1 MSNQNTRHADH
12 PIEPLFIERW
22 SPRSFTNEAM
32 PVADLNAL
40 FEAARWAPSSYNSQ
54 PWRFVYTLKGG
65 KGYDTMLSLL
75 NPFNQSWAKEAAALV
90 FVLSKKTMMVP
101 TSPDPV
107 PSRSH
112 SFDAGAAWAQLALQ
126 GAKLGWM
133 CHAMVGLDFD
143 RAAAELHVP
152 EGYAVEIA
160 VAIGRRGPREALPE
174 GMLRDREVQSGR
186 SPVSELAF
194 EATFKA

>member
-1 MSNQNTRHADH
+1 MSNENTRHADH
-12 PIEPLFIERW
+12 KIEPLFTDRW
-22 SPRSFTNEAM
+22 SPRSFTHEAM
-32 PVADLNAL
+32 PLADLNAM

-54 PWRFVYTLKGG
+54 PWRFVYALKGG

-126 GAKLGWM
+126 GTKLGWM
-133 CHAMVGLDFD
+133 SHAMVGLDFD
-143 RAAAELHVP
+143 RAVAELHVP

-160 VAIGRRGPREALPE
+160 IAIGRRGPREALPE

-186 SPVSELAF
+186 TPISELVF
-194 EATFKA
+194 EGVFKA